1 MSPQRPVFVLD
12 ASLGVKWFKPEPD
25 QAAALALLDRA
36 TRGEIALA
44 APAHFVHEVLS
55 VVGHHYTPRDIVP
68 AWERLKA
75 SGIAVLPLSDEVVAE
90 AARQCDALGC
100 SFYDALAPACA
111 SLLGATLASADER
124 AHGAYPGVHL
134 IPGPAS

>member
-1 MSPQRPVFVLD
+1 MSSRRPVFVLD
-12 ASLGVKWFKPEPD
+12 ASVGVKWFKPEAG
-25 QAAALALLDRA
+25 QETALRLIERAAQ
-36 TRGEIALA
+36 GEISLA
-44 APAHFVHEVLS
+44 TPTHCVHEILS
-55 VVGHHYTPRDIVP
+55 VVRRHYTTRDIVP

-75 SGIAVLPLSDEVVAE
+75 SGIAVFPLTGEVVAE
-90 AARQCDALGC
+90 AARQCETLDC

-134 IPGPAS
+134 VSSA